1 MEDNTELMTDVVPQ
15 PQVDENCVMTKE
27 EYLKIGI
34 HIGEPVTLKEKIF
47 YGMGAFYDGGGASIA
62 AVIMLAFFNKGLGL
76 GAFAAGLIILLAKAW
91 DAISDPLCG
100 VISDNLRTKI
110 GRRRPFFILGGA
122 LLYPAFAFVFAPIAG
137 WSTALKLTSAI
148 VAYLFYCT
156 VSTIS
161 QVPFMSFASDI
172 SADHVERNK
181 ANTFKLLFSM
191 VGAAISYLLPSI
203 FLEMYLPNEVTG
215 EPGKLSG
222 WAFWAIMTFGFGTFF
237 GVPLILSGVF
247 CKEKAP
253 FDPNKKAKFTLK
265 NYGKTLKVKSFRYHL
280 GMYISAFM
288 CLDIISALVVYY
300 ATVCMAGSYIE
311 VFGTRIE
318 MSSAFII
325 GPLMV
330 MVAVTYPIVYKMMM
344 KKSKQFAFR
353 TFLPLYIIG
362 GIALLLMD
370 SSVSPWWVIAVSAIM
385 GIGFC
390 GAQTM
395 PWIIFPDTVDVA
407 ELKYHERNAG
417 EFSGVMTFAR
427 KLVSA
432 VAVFLCG
439 LVLNLTKDFAPGEN
453 IGQAL
458 FDDSIGTPGETYK
471 LAVRIMMGGSVVIL
485 ISFAM
490 ICAFLY
496 KVTDKKLERVHYF
509 NNLYR
514 EGKIDTL
521 SEEEKKEYED
531 LIEEL
536 AGTDKPKK
544 SKKLSRTP
552 ALQEACDA
560 AATTD
565 EE

>member
-1 MEDNTELMTDVVPQ
+1 MEDNNELMPDVISQ
-15 PQVDENCVMTKE
+15 SDTRGDNCVMTKE
-27 EYLKIGI
+27 EYLKLGI
-34 HIGEPVTLKEKIF
+34 HIGEPVTFKEKLF

-100 VISDNLRTKI
+100 VISDNIRTKI

-137 WSTALKLTSAI
+137 WNTALKLTSAI

-191 VGAAISYLLPSI
+191 AGAAISYLLPSI
-203 FLEMYLPNEVTG
+203 FLEQFLD
-215 EPGKLSG
+215 GKISD

-247 CKEKAP
+247 CKEKVP
-253 FDPNKKAKFTLK
+253 FDPTKKAQFTLK
-265 NYGKTLKVKSFRYHL
+265 NYGKTLKVKSFRYSL

-311 VFGTRIE
+311 VFGMRLE

-330 MVAVTYPIVYKMMM
+330 MVAVTYPVVYKMMM

-370 SSVSPWWVIAVSAIM
+370 NTVSPWWIIAVSAVM

-458 FDDSIGTPGETYK
+458 FDDSIGTPGDTYK

-496 KVTDKKLERVHYF
+496 KVTDKKLDRVHYF
-509 NNLYR
+509 NDLYR

-521 SEEEKKEYED
+521 SDEEKKEYHD

-536 AGTDKPKK
+536 AGIDKPKK
-544 SKKLSRTP
+544 SKKLVPVTES
-552 ALQEACDA
+552 LSEVCDA
-560 AATTD
+560 AASAD
-565 EE
+565 EEK